1 MALDFI
7 VNDTIHK
14 IAAKFM
20 HTYLPDAKKPY
31 NLRAVNQPELDVHAI
46 ASKAEVY
53 NITTPPKI
61 IEEGLIAGFKIMYY
75 LVADGYMLK
84 TPMFTLGIHISG
96 EYDGTET
103 HLPDDVFPEARL
115 QASADFRDYLR
126 KRVQV
131 QIEGKSE
138 SEGYIAE
145 ARDEATGL
153 VDEVMTRGNFLTI
166 RGYGLKIE
174 HDAAH
179 KTESGVFFKPPSGFP
194 VKASLIAVNEPRTLK
209 LIVPPEL
216 TEGTAY
222 AIYVVSQSSA
232 RGSSS
237 LLKEPR
243 QSMSDFTLIAQ

>member
-1 MALDFI
+1 
-7 VNDTIHK
+7 
-14 IAAKFM
+14 
-20 HTYLPDAKKPY
+20 
-31 NLRAVNQPELDVHAI
+31 
-46 ASKAEVY
+46 
-53 NITTPPKI
+53 
-61 IEEGLIAGFKIMYY
+61 
-75 LVADGYMLK
+75 
-84 TPMFTLGIHISG
+84 
-96 EYDGTET
+96 
-103 HLPDDVFPEARL
+103 VFPEARL

-179 KTESGVFFKPPSGFP
+179 KTESGVFFKPLSGIP

-222 AIYVVSQSSA
+222 TVQVITQGSA
-232 RGSSS
+232 RHTGT
-237 LLKEPR
+237 LLKELR
-243 QSMSDFTLIAQ
+243 QSTSEFTLIAQS